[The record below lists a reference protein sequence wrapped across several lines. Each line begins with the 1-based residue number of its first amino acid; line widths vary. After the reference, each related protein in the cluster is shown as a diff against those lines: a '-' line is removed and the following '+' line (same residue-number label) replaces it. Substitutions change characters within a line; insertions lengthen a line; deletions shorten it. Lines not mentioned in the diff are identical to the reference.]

1 LKAALITSTVVI
13 ICVFTGCKSSLKED
27 SINTGKILLTVDF
40 QPSQTLEYRFVSSRV
55 TRIDWDPTKN
65 TPTSTETPPSAGR
78 GEYPES
84 MEMVV
89 AYTPI
94 QVDQYGLTTIKATCK
109 SVKVTRSQSQGGR
122 TSRKD
127 AVESLRGESFTFT
140 VGPTGKIEDYSQLER
155 LIRKTGTKAFR
166 EDQSQGRIKEPEMIN
181 DFIASQWFLW
191 DSQSSLV
198 NPSKGVSI
206 GQTWKSKLFVP
217 TSMLL
222 RRAREVTYK
231 LDEIRNSDKGRLALI
246 RSSYENTETV
256 PRSWPIPYSGRFQ
269 LSGPLGFLWMFSKG
283 FKVLDLQGQG
293 EELFNIDAGRIE
305 QYSQEY
311 QVLLEALSTPLPGA
325 RPRVTI
331 EQKLT
336 MQLIE

>member
-1 LKAALITSTVVI
+1 MKAALIIFNAVI
-13 ICVFTGCKSSLKED
+13 LIAFTGCKSSLREG

-55 TRIDWDPTKN
+55 TKINWDPTKN
-65 TPTSTETPPSAGR
+65 TSKSTGTTIS
-78 GEYPES
+78 EYPDS

-109 SVKVTRSQSQGGR
+109 SVKVTRSQGPSGR
-122 TSRKD
+122 AGRKD

-140 VGPTGKIEDYSQLER
+140 VGPTGKIEDYSQLEQ
-155 LIRKTGTKAFR
+155 LIQKTGTKAFR
-166 EDQSQGRIKEPEMIN
+166 EDESQGRIKEPDMIN

-198 NPSKGVSI
+198 NPSKGISI
-206 GQTWKSKLFVP
+206 GQTWKSKLSVP

-222 RRAREVTYK
+222 RRARDVTYK
-231 LDEIRNSDKGRLALI
+231 LDEIRQSDKGRLAVI
-246 RSSYENTETV
+246 RSSYENAETV
-256 PRSWPIPYSGRFQ
+256 PRGWPIPYSGRFQ

-311 QVLLEALSTPLPGA
+311 SVLLEALSTPLPGA

>member
-1 LKAALITSTVVI
+1 MKAALIIFNAVI
-13 ICVFTGCKSSLKED
+13 LIAFTGCKSSLREG

-55 TRIDWDPTKN
+55 TKINWDPTKN
-65 TPTSTETPPSAGR
+65 TSKSTGTTIS
-78 GEYPES
+78 EYPES

-109 SVKVTRSQSQGGR
+109 SVKVTRSQGPGGR
-122 TSRKD
+122 AGRKD

-140 VGPTGKIEDYSQLER
+140 VGPTGKIEDYSQLEQ
-155 LIRKTGTKAFR
+155 LIQKTGTKAFR
-166 EDQSQGRIKEPEMIN
+166 EDQSQGRIKEPDMIN

-198 NPSKGVSI
+198 NPSKGISI
-206 GQTWKSKLFVP
+206 GQTWKSKLSVP

-222 RRAREVTYK
+222 RRARDVTYK
-231 LDEIRNSDKGRLALI
+231 LDEIRQSDKGRLAVI
-246 RSSYENTETV
+246 RSSYENAETV
-256 PRSWPIPYSGRFQ
+256 PRGWPIPYSGRFQ

-311 QVLLEALSTPLPGA
+311 SVLLEALSTPLPGA

>member
-1 LKAALITSTVVI
+1 
-13 ICVFTGCKSSLKED
+13 
-27 SINTGKILLTVDF
+27 
-40 QPSQTLEYRFVSSRV
+40 
-55 TRIDWDPTKN
+55 
-65 TPTSTETPPSAGR
+65 
-78 GEYPES
+78 
-84 MEMVV
+84 
-89 AYTPI
+89 
-94 QVDQYGLTTIKATCK
+94 
-109 SVKVTRSQSQGGR
+109 
-122 TSRKD
+122 
-127 AVESLRGESFTFT
+127 
-140 VGPTGKIEDYSQLER
+140 
-155 LIRKTGTKAFR
+155 
-166 EDQSQGRIKEPEMIN
+166 MIN
-181 DFIASQWFLW
+181 DFISTQWFLW
-191 DSQSSLV
+191 DSQSNLV

-222 RRAREVTYK
+222 RRARDVTYR
-231 LDEIRNSDKGRLALI
+231 LDEIRQSEGLLLESDKGQLAVI
-246 RSSYENTETV
+246 RSSYENAETV
-256 PRSWPIPYSGRFQ
+256 PRGWPIPYSGRFQ

-311 QVLLEALSTPLPGA
+311 SVLLEALSTPLPGE